1 MELLARTLQHVEDM
15 NFDTLSIGVPWEEF
29 QTFSQY
35 LDAIE
40 ARGVGLNYACYVGH
54 TAIRLYVMGDD
65 AYERPASAREL
76 DLMQAEVR
84 DAMLS
89 GAVGFASST
98 ASTHNGDHGRPVPSR
113 VSDLHELERLLAP
126 LGDLG
131 RGVISLLPGTQIRH
145 KDMFRIQQS
154 LGRPMTWTALVSMKG
169 STSHVDVIEAHEQA
183 QADGIDIRPRFSA
196 VPSSSR

>member
-1 MELLARTLQHVEDM
+1 
-15 NFDTLSIGVPWEEF
+15 
-29 QTFSQY
+29 
-35 LDAIE
+35 
-40 ARGVGLNYACYVGH
+40 
-54 TAIRLYVMGDD
+54 
-65 AYERPASAREL
+65 
-76 DLMQAEVR
+76 MQAEVR

-113 VSDLHELERLLAP
+113 VSDLHELEHLLAP

-131 RGVISLLPGTQIRH
+131 RGVVSLLPGTQIRH

-183 QADGIDIRPRFSA
+183 QADGIDIRPQVSCRPIVFQVTMAEPFVFNTLPSFSRLMGTTA
-196 VPSSSR
+196 EERPRRTAIRRGGTSHGLS